1 MKNKKNLIIFID
13 SGDTIIDEATQVFD
27 DRGIVTEASFIEGAQ
42 TGIRQLFE
50 AGHRI
55 ALVADGEVDSFEN
68 VYNNSGI
75 RECFEGWVISETVGL
90 QKPEAIMFE
99 TAMKALNL
107 EESDKSRIVMVGN
120 NLRKDIKG
128 GNNFGIKTIWMDWSP
143 RYFQEIEQ
151 EDWKPDYR
159 ATTMEDLLS
168 VLDKIEKEL

>member
-1 MKNKKNLIIFID
+1 MKNKKKLVIFID

-27 DRGIVTEASFIEGAQ
+27 DKGIVIKASFIEGAQ
-42 TGIRQLFE
+42 AGIRQLFE

-68 VYNNSGI
+68 VYNNDI
-75 RECFEGWVISETVGL
+75 REYFEGWIISETVGL
-90 QKPEAIMFE
+90 QKPEPIMFE
-99 TAMKALNL
+99 TAMEALSL
-107 EESDKSRIVMVGN
+107 TDEDKSRVVMVGN

-151 EDWKPDYR
+151 EDWRPDYR
-159 ATTMEDLLS
+159 ATTMKDLLD
-168 VLDKIEKEL
+168 VLDKIEREL